1 MALKCKNCKNCIKC
15 KLITFGKVNKK
26 FFLIVF
32 GGIAY
37 SLQMYIES
45 ESDIFGG
52 GERNDFPILYT
63 MGYSIALCL
72 SFIFLILYKVK
83 NKNKIYSGLIENR
96 GTYALDNRTII
107 GKKIKMISWKE
118 KLSWILLVAIIDFA
132 GYLFSSI
139 YWLKN
144 DNYVDTLQ
152 TNIVFMAIFA
162 LLILKTKLYRHHI
175 LCIIIVLV
183 RGLAYYLIFNV
194 FDPEFK
200 DEEFIPNVVSFV
212 TEIGFSLTYVMYKYY
227 MMTKFMYVFEIMFF
241 EGVFELFF
249 SIMTLIIARSMGK
262 LDKLED
268 FVSKFKGIEI
278 LLIISWILTG
288 FIYHSLLFK
297 IIDCFTPFYIH
308 MSIIISEIISLFL
321 RVGEEMSL
329 AKIIFYVLS
338 FIICPFMILVFLE
351 IIELNFCGLSEM
363 TKKNIELRAKLD
375 AEMNEESIN
384 YKDGDDEI
392 TIDNDRF
399 SIMLENSPIPKKGRA
414 LSVEM
419 TEEIN

>member
-52 GERNDFPILYT
+52 EVNDFPILYT
-63 MGYSIALCL
+63 MGYSICLCL

-83 NKNKIYSGLIENR
+83 NKNKIYSDLIENR
-96 GTYALDNRTII
+96 CTYALDNRTII

-118 KLSWILLVAIIDFA
+118 KLSWILLVSIIDFV

-144 DNYVDTLQ
+144 DNYVDQLQ
-152 TNIVFMAIFA
+152 TNIIFMAIFA

-183 RGLAYYLIFNV
+183 RGLAYYLIFNI
-194 FDPEFK
+194 FDPNFK
-200 DEEFIPNVVSFV
+200 EEEELIPNIVAFV
-212 TEIGFSLTYVMYKYY
+212 TEIGFSLTYVMYKYF
-227 MMTKFMYVFEIMFF
+227 MLTKFMYAFEIMFF
-241 EGVFELFF
+241 EGVFELLF
-249 SIMTLIIARSMGK
+249 SIITLVIARSLGK

-268 FVSKFKGIEI
+268 FISKFKGIEI
-278 LLIISWILTG
+278 LIIISWILSG

-321 RVGEEMSL
+321 RIGDEIAI

-338 FIICPFMILVFLE
+338 FIICPFMILVFIE

-363 TKKNIELRAKLD
+363 TKKNIALRAKLD
-375 AEMNEESIN
+375 AEMNEESDN

-392 TIDNDRF
+392 SIDNDRF
-399 SIMLENSPIPKKGRA
+399 SIMLENSPIPKKGRT

>member
-52 GERNDFPILYT
+52 EVNDFPILYT
-63 MGYSIALCL
+63 MGYSICLCL

-83 NKNKIYSGLIENR
+83 NKNKIYSDLIENR
-96 GTYALDNRTII
+96 CTYALDNRTII

-118 KLSWILLVAIIDFA
+118 KLSWILLVAIIDFV

-194 FDPEFK
+194 FDPDFK
-200 DEEFIPNVVSFV
+200 EEEFIPNVVSFV

-278 LLIISWILTG
+278 LLIISWILAG

-363 TKKNIELRAKLD
+363 TKKNIALRAKLD
-375 AEMNEESIN
+375 AETNEESVN

-392 TIDNDRF
+392 SIDNDRF